1 MKCRAFLSFA
11 STMTK
16 VQKHVALQG
25 LVGPVFKLEQTEAGS
40 LLHFILYCQSAGGQ
54 RHASMQICWMRAE
67 GPAADFLSEYLKS
80 GQRMAV
86 DAQSMPVPESGTG
99 QSADAAYAVVDFLLL
114 NSG

>member
-1 MKCRAFLSFA
+1 MKCKALLSFA

-54 RHASMQICWMRAE
+54 KHASMQICWMRAE

-80 GQRMAV
+80 GQHMAV

-114 NSG
+114 NSC